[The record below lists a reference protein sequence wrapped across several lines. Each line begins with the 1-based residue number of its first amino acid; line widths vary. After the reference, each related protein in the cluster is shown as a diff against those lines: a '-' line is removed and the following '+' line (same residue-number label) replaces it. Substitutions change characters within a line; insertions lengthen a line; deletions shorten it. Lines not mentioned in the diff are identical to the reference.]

1 VDKPRR
7 GEEAPEARL
16 LADPRAT
23 EPLLRLI
30 GLIQA
35 REDNQRAAE
44 EARQADNWGAEALE
58 EEPEGPEGP
67 EEPAG
72 EG

>member
-1 VDKPRR
+1 MNKPCR
-7 GEEAPEARL
+7 GKKAPEAQL

-23 EPLLRLI
+23 ELLLKLI

-58 EEPEGPEGP
+58 EEPGEP

>member
-1 VDKPRR
+1 MDKPRR
-7 GEEAPEARL
+7 GKEAPEAWL

-23 EPLLRLI
+23 ELLLKLI

-35 REDNQRAAE
+35 RKDNQRAAN

-58 EEPEGPEGP
+58 EEPE
-67 EEPAG
+67 EPAG
-72 EG
+72 KG